1 MSRRKLPRGARRYLV
16 TVRLLV
22 SLTVLGLVMT
32 GLVAF
37 TPGFDV
43 SPAGLLIILALIG
56 VPSFFYVTTIKTAT
70 GSYIAGVALLGFVG
84 LVQSIRQYSLLY
96 LHSRYRIYIWVFVAA
111 SITVLLTH
119 FVEQLR
125 TGARRED

>member
-1 MSRRKLPRGARRYLV
+1 MGARRYLV

-22 SLTVLGLVMT
+22 SLTVLGSVMI

-84 LVQSIRQYSLLY
+84 LVQAYVGTHSYTSTVAIR
-96 LHSRYRIYIWVFVAA
+96 YIWVFFAA